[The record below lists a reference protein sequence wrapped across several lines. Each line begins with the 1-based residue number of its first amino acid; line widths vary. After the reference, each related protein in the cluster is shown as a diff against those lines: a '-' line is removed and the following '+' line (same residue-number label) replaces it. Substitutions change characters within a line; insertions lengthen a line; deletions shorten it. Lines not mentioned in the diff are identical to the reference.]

1 MSLLND
7 ILNIG
12 PYAMETLKMAPEWL
26 SDKYDEINRTGQAAQ
41 QAQNKAKALNYG
53 GDWRDL
59 LEGITNEDRQKY
71 FSYDV
76 NRTGDDNLLDA
87 ARLGMNIA
95 YNIGNLI
102 PYAAGATVTEL
113 GNSVSDSDIGRTLG
127 ITSEDYTDWFP
138 FAEMT
143 TKKWPWQNDD
153 INAVD
158 TALSVPVAGSV
169 VKIGAKTGGK
179 LLNRIGPKLAEH
191 TLERAPSIIQN
202 ARNVYRDALK
212 VMEAEKPKI
221 TSRSVPLAYEEAAIA
236 RQGAADTINQTL
248 KNVERA
254 RSELAEAAFRDSP
267 LPNLFRPKFRDDP
280 LGNFA
285 GSTFYNRWVRPTAES
300 ITSPLGLG
308 MARVADAALSDG
320 SNATDKDMEVL
331 AQRAQAALQNQSAG
345 SGQNEATL
353 PLEAAQNASQIS
365 RQGIAGEAPQA
376 AIPTL
381 DEAVNNYTT
390 RANELINAAL
400 DLPTEEAVNAEL
412 SQYMSPELVEAA
424 LQEYRARNDAL
435 TSMMEQQRIRDEERQ
450 NLRAR
455 LAAIRDRRGKEYDD
469 NILNTVF
476 RIFLGPVQALKFGK
490 DPFQA
495 DNEAREY
502 YITQDPEYQELIGL
516 ISDTQ
521 DLPSRK
527 ENMEA
532 LLGAS
537 RQKLGDIL
545 NVRGAQSDIARTE
558 NKRRNR
564 NVVSVADQL
573 KLVADLEAG
582 KVNARTKAENAKINK
597 LATQSMI
604 GLRDAQSEQKRI
616 EQLNTQFVNMVASF
630 GEQEAIR
637 RMIEIY
643 GRGVLPYLVTSG
655 APTSGTSK
663 YGEAM
668 KKADRRQ

>member
-1 MSLLND
+1 MNSLYEILSGIPRAFNYITGGSSSEGTGPDATMNEMQKLYDWQVQTGQMTPETRDTMLSNRQQELYEAAIRDSMNPADRAAAFALNG
-7 ILNIG
+7 IYNVGNIV
-12 PYAMETLKMAPEWL
+12 PYAMATGADTLG
-26 SDKYDEINRTGQAAQ
+26 Y
-41 QAQNKAKALNYG
+41 AL
-53 GDWRDL
+53 GDTKVGRAL
-59 LEGITNEDRQKY
+59 GITNDHRY
-71 FSYDV
+71 
-76 NRTGDDNLLDA
+76 RDD
-87 ARLGMNIA
+87 
-95 YNIGNLI
+95 
-102 PYAAGATVTEL
+102 
-113 GNSVSDSDIGRTLG
+113 
-127 ITSEDYTDWFP
+127 FP
-138 FAEMT
+138 FAEMST
-143 TKKWPWQNDD
+143 TRAPWQQEGIEPIDVVL
-153 INAVD
+153 NAVGGVSLAKAPIKAGIKELERIAGR
-158 TALSVPVAGSV
+158 TALAEEGKQAANTLAKGRAAYNTINKELADLNQAATLRDLGLLPSATRE
-169 VKIGAKTGGK
+169 GASEVRQ
-179 LLNRIGPKLAEH
+179 LLREGRQNVLDLNATNREILA
-191 TLERAPSIIQN
+191 
-202 ARNVYRDALK
+202 AL
-212 VMEAEKPKI
+212 P
-221 TSRSVPLAYEEAAIA
+221 YEEAFINGYMPNAGRLLREIPESNIWNNWIRTTGSAI
-236 RQGAADTINQTL
+236 N
-248 KNVERA
+248 
-254 RSELAEAAFRDSP
+254 SP
-267 LPNLFRPKFRDDP
+267 V
-280 LGNFA
+280 GIGMSNFL
-285 GSTFYNRWVRPTAES
+285 SRE
-300 ITSPLGLG
+300 
-308 MARVADAALSDG
+308 LSDG
-320 SNATDKDMEVL
+320 SNATAKDMEVL

-345 SGQNEATL
+345 SGQNGSTL
-353 PLEAAQNASQIS
+353 PQEAAQNASQIS
-365 RQGIAGEAPQA
+365 GKGEGGEAFQA

-390 RANELINAAL
+390 RADELINAAL
-400 DLPTEEAVNAEL
+400 DLPTEEAVDAEL

-435 TSMMEQQRIRDEERQ
+435 TSMMEQQKIRDEERQ

-455 LAAIRDRRGKEYDD
+455 LAAIRERRGREYDD

-545 NVRGAQSDIARTE
+545 NVRGVQSDIAQAE

-655 APTSGTSK
+655 EPTSGTSK
-663 YGEAM
+663 YGKAM
-668 KKADRRQ
+668 KEADRRQ

>member
-1 MSLLND
+1 MSSLND
-7 ILNIG
+7 ALNGIRGLFEYVTGGAGGSEGSG
-12 PYAMETLKMAPEWL
+12 PEGTIDEWQKL
-26 SDKYDEINRTGQAAQ
+26 YDWQVQTGQMKPETRDIVLANKQQELYEAAV
-41 QAQNKAKALNYG
+41 
-53 GDWRDL
+53 RDS
-59 LEGITNEDRQKY
+59 IHP
-71 FSYDV
+71 V
-76 NRTGDDNLLDA
+76 NRASAWMLNG
-87 ARLGMNIA
+87 I
-95 YNIGNLI
+95 YNIGNI
-102 PYAAGATVTEL
+102 VPYTMAATADGL
-113 GNSVSDSDIGRTLG
+113 GYALGDTKVGRALG
-127 ITSEDYTDWFP
+127 ITNDYNYRKDFP
-138 FAEMT
+138 FAEMST
-143 TKKWPWQNDD
+143 VYAPWQQEGIDEID
-153 INAVD
+153 M
-158 TALSVPVAGSV
+158 
-169 VKIGAKTGGK
+169 
-179 LLNRIGPKLAEH
+179 LLNAAGGASWLKAPIKYGMKAFGRSALGGEGKQAANTLAKGRAAYNAINRELADLNNAAALRDIGIMPSATRKGSNEVRQLLNEGRRDVLNLNAANREILA
-191 TLERAPSIIQN
+191 
-202 ARNVYRDALK
+202 AL
-212 VMEAEKPKI
+212 P
-221 TSRSVPLAYEEAAIA
+221 YEEAFLN
-236 RQGAADTINQTL
+236 GYM
-248 KNVERA
+248 
-254 RSELAEAAFRDSP
+254 
-267 LPNLFRPKFRDDP
+267 PN
-280 LGNFA
+280 A
-285 GSTFYNRWVRPTAES
+285 GRLLREIPESNMWNNWVRTTGSAAN
-300 ITSPLGLG
+300 SPIGIG
-308 MARVADAALSDG
+308 MSNFLSKELSDG

-331 AQRAQAALQNQSAG
+331 AQRAQAALQNQGAG
-345 SGQNEATL
+345 SGQNGSTL

-365 RQGIAGEAPQA
+365 GKGEGGEASRA

-390 RANELINAAL
+390 KANELINAAL
-400 DLPTEEAVNAEL
+400 DLPTEEAVDAEL

-455 LAAIRDRRGKEYDD
+455 LAAIRERRGREYDD

-521 DLPSRK
+521 DIPSRK

-545 NVRGAQSDIARTE
+545 NVRGVQSDIAQAE

-655 APTSGTSK
+655 EPTSGTSK
-663 YGEAM
+663 YGKAM
-668 KKADRRQ
+668 KEADRRQ